1 MRHMRHMHHAAAEI
15 CKASKPMED
24 RGGLME
30 HKWKMV
36 WLNQYSSGRYGD

>member
-15 CKASKPMED
+15 CKARKTD
-24 RGGLME
+24 GGLME

-36 WLNQYSSGRYGD
+36 WLNQYSSEKYGA